1 MRFIGVYSCEG
12 VGQSSSSVVMGI
24 SVITVVDIGLPNQIS
39 GPPSGW
45 RSVAISVSMLR
56 AIMEGQNGCSPR

>member
-1 MRFIGVYSCEG
+1 MCSCEG

-24 SVITVVDIGLPNQIS
+24 TAINVVDILLTNQIS

-45 RSVAISVSMLR
+45 RSVAISAPTLR
-56 AIMEGQNGCSPR
+56 AIMEGHVGCPLR